1 MFRCSIGMI
10 YRLVSCLG
18 ERLATFSVLS
28 GKILVKECVKSD
40 TLLIRYERRRWGFKY
55 LKFLFA
61 IMSFDFE
68 STRRYYLLSVK
79 IVLRVSICYLYFTRR
94 DGIYDNKGDNI
105 LQFSKPN
112 VLYLILIESTSII
125 SSRASIHLVI
135 TMEFITKKKIYNHFS
150 FLHQLYINYLRSF
163 STSNF
168 KSWKFTL
175 IT

>member
-1 MFRCSIGMI
+1 MFLI
-10 YRLVSCLG
+10 
-18 ERLATFSVLS
+18 FSF
-28 GKILVKECVKSD
+28 
-40 TLLIRYERRRWGFKY
+40 FKR
-55 LKFLFA
+55 A
-61 IMSFDFE
+61 FDFE
-68 STRRYYLLSVK
+68 STGRYYLLSVK

-125 SSRASIHLVI
+125 SSRVSIHLVI
-135 TMEFITKKKIYNHFS
+135 TMEFITKKKTYNHFS

-168 KSWKFTL
+168 KS
-175 IT
+175 